1 MSEISQVAFPY
12 LEELILD
19 GSRIIEIWQEQ
30 FPVESFCRLRVQ
42 SICEYRDILVVI
54 PSSMLQRLHKLEKL
68 TVRSRGSVKEVVQL
82 EGLVDEENHFRAL
95 ARLRELELNDL
106 PELKYLW
113 KENSNVG
120 PHFQNLEIL
129 KIWDCDNLM
138 NLVPSSVSFH
148 NLASLDISYCCSLI
162 NLLPPLIAKSLVQHK
177 IFKIGRSD
185 MMKEVVANEGENAGD
200 EITFCKLEEM
210 ELCGLPN
217 LTSFCSGVYS
227 LSFPVLERVV
237 VEECPKM
244 KIFSQGLL
252 VTPRLD
258 RVEVGNNKEHW
269 KDDLNTTIH
278 LLFNTWYV
286 LIHQSSL
293 CPLTFMVI
301 LFVVQ

>member
-1 MSEISQVAFPY
+1 MARAISSGVLLQTKGSEY
-12 LEELILD
+12 
-19 GSRIIEIWQEQ
+19 IE
-30 FPVESFCRLRVQ
+30 
-42 SICEYRDILVVI
+42 
-54 PSSMLQRLHKLEKL
+54 
-68 TVRSRGSVKEVVQL
+68 RGSPT

-129 KIWDCDNLM
+129 KYGIVTTLM

-177 IFKIGRSD
+177 IFKIG
-185 MMKEVVANEGENAGD
+185 
-200 EITFCKLEEM
+200 
-210 ELCGLPN
+210 
-217 LTSFCSGVYS
+217 VYS

-258 RVEVGNNKEHW
+258 RVEVGNNKGGIGRMT
-269 KDDLNTTIH
+269 LT
-278 LLFNTWYV
+278 
-286 LIHQSSL
+286 
-293 CPLTFMVI
+293 PLSTCYLTHGFGHCIDFSNSFVISIMAIVI
-301 LFVVQ
+301 LRLWNWELLQQCDYTMSSSCATSLLLLSSCGVEEIVAKENGIENNA

>member
-1 MSEISQVAFPY
+1 MARAISSGVLLQTKGSEYIS
-12 LEELILD
+12 
-19 GSRIIEIWQEQ
+19 
-30 FPVESFCRLRVQ
+30 C
-42 SICEYRDILVVI
+42 
-54 PSSMLQRLHKLEKL
+54 
-68 TVRSRGSVKEVVQL
+68 GSVKEVVQL

-162 NLLPPLIAKSLVQHK
+162 NLLPPLIAKSLVQLK
-177 IFKIGRSD
+177 IFKIG
-185 MMKEVVANEGENAGD
+185 
-200 EITFCKLEEM
+200 
-210 ELCGLPN
+210 
-217 LTSFCSGVYS
+217 VYT

-244 KIFSQGLL
+244 KIFSQGLP

-278 LLFNTWYV
+278 LLFNMA
-286 LIHQSSL
+286 I
-293 CPLTFMVI
+293 VI
-301 LFVVQ
+301 LRLWNWELLQQCNYTMSSSCATSVAAVVKLWG